1 MLTTSSHPTMKE
13 WWPSR
18 ALDCDSLKASTEN
31 PIAKIWSIR
40 SATKGRRK
48 QGCDEDRNVPR
59 DLPQDKP
66 NPKSIPTNQYRHHDY
81 MESGV
86 YDGKSIES
94 LTHNQ
99 LFCRRVPNCDEIP
112 LFDGDFLK

>member
-1 MLTTSSHPTMKE
+1 L
-13 WWPSR
+13 
-18 ALDCDSLKASTEN
+18 
-31 PIAKIWSIR
+31 IR
-40 SATKGRRK
+40 STTKGRRK
-48 QGCDEDRNVPR
+48 QGCYEDRNVPR

-66 NPKSIPTNQYRHHDY
+66 NLKSIPTNQYRHHDY

-86 YDGKSIES
+86 YDGKSIEG